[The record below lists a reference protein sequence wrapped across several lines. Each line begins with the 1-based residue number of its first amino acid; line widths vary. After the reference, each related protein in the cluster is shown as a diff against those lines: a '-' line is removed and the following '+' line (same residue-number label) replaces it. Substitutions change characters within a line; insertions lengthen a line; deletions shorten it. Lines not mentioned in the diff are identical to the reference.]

1 MEGSA
6 LSRRII
12 GENSK
17 MDPKSQ
23 GMVESV
29 NDWWIDEEEEELDD
43 LITEM
48 QKRKRM
54 VNQKRSSR

>member
-1 MEGSA
+1 
-6 LSRRII
+6 
-12 GENSK
+12 

-23 GMVESV
+23 RMVESV

>member
-1 MEGSA
+1 
-6 LSRRII
+6 
-12 GENSK
+12 

-43 LITEM
+43 LINDM

>member
-1 MEGSA
+1 
-6 LSRRII
+6 
-12 GENSK
+12 
-17 MDPKSQ
+17 
-23 GMVESV
+23 MVESV

-43 LITEM
+43 LINDM